1 MPTKLVIGC
10 GYVGFPVAK
19 RWVEQGDRVFAIT
32 RRPEFGPELERAGV
46 QPIVWDWYTPWD
58 QTQSLLD
65 LVGGQLSTI
74 LISVSHAQV
83 PNRPPER
90 THVDGLNHLMAA
102 LSPNKSACVEASIAS
117 PVDSSRWVYL
127 STTGVFGNGS
137 SGDWLDEDSLV
148 SPNRPG
154 SIAACEGERWIR
166 EHVVEENRLIL
177 RPSGIYGPLRVPNWR
192 AIRDGNPLTMHP
204 DSFVNL
210 IHLTDLVEAVVELS
224 SRQTNFDLYCVS
236 DGMPPTR
243 QEYYSHVAK
252 LGNYREPIFAPESS
266 ATHSRSDSNKRIS
279 SKRLLQELQRPLA
292 FPTYREGLESLLP
305 ELT

>member
-32 RRPEFGPELERAGV
+32 RRPDFVPELDLAGV

-58 QTQSLLD
+58 REESLLD

-90 THVDGLNHLMAA
+90 THVDGLNHLSLA
-102 LSPNKSACVEASIAS
+102 LSYNRRAPDPAFISSSVEATK
-117 PVDSSRWVYL
+117 WVYL
-127 STTGVFGNGS
+127 STTGVLGNGS

-148 SPNRPG
+148 SPLRPG
-154 SIAACEGERWIR
+154 SIAASEGERWIR
-166 EHVVEENRLIL
+166 EHSEEENRLIL

-210 IHLTDLVEAVVELS
+210 IHLTDLVDVIVELS
-224 SRQTNFDLYCVS
+224 SRRTKFDLYCVS

-252 LGNYREPIFAPESS
+252 LGNYREPIFAPESTS
-266 ATHSRSDSNKRIS
+266 ANSRSDSNKRIS
-279 SKRLLQELQRPLA
+279 SKRLLQELQRPLV